1 MGNFHVC
8 SFNFFFFFPSPLQ
21 SVFLS
26 YMSIAILCREL
37 PGALLGLGGPQHC
50 GAVEYPWYAHV

>member
-1 MGNFHVC
+1 MFVVLT
-8 SFNFFFFFPSPLQ
+8 FFFFFFFISSPSL
-21 SVFLS
+21 FLS
-26 YMSIAILCREL
+26 YTSIAIVCHKL

>member
-1 MGNFHVC
+1 MFVVLT
-8 SFNFFFFFPSPLQ
+8 FFFFFFISSPSL
-21 SVFLS
+21 FLS
-26 YMSIAILCREL
+26 YTSIAIVCHKL